1 MNRSSDTQTTMPAQ
15 PVGVPAGYLPLY
27 TYLDN
32 KHANIMVLTFAEI
45 EGLLGFSLPAL
56 ARRLPEWWADA
67 NTDNTPSTQSRSWNQ
82 ANMTAKPNL
91 STETVVFERTCA

>member
-1 MNRSSDTQTTMPAQ
+1 MSSQ
-15 PVGVPAGYLPLY
+15 PVGVPAAYRPLY

-45 EGLLGFSLPAL
+45 EGLLGFSLPVL

-67 NTDNTPSTQSRSWNQ
+67 STDNTPSAQSRSWNQ

-91 STETVVFERTCA
+91 ETETVVFERTGGCV